1 MEIFVSLSH
10 EIRVDRQDAPEKP
23 APLDGQQR
31 ALELQEQR
39 RIADEYGIDAP
50 KEEIEEK
57 EKDRI
62 EREEEAVAE
71 KKTKPPADLG
81 QRKPI
86 EDKDLTATD
95 IQNQH
100 DLLTKI

>member
-1 MEIFVSLSH
+1 MEILVSLSH

-23 APLDGQQR
+23 VPLDGQQR

-39 RIADEYGIDAP
+39 RIADEYGIDTP

-57 EKDRI
+57 EKDRVK
-62 EREEEAVAE
+62 REEEAAAE
-71 KKTKPPADLG
+71 KKIKPPADLG
-81 QRKPI
+81 QRKPD
-86 EDKDLTATD
+86 EDKNLTATD